1 MSLGDRLWLC
11 WTVTHEETKDGEIEI
26 GQGWRVER
34 TSCIYVTHDAQCRFD
49 SKTDV
54 VTTLA
59 CVFSCVV
66 EILVS
71 SCVVAIVVN

>member
-1 MSLGDRLWLC
+1 MSLGDRSWLC

-26 GQGWRVER
+26 GHGWRVER

-54 VTTLA
+54 VTTSA
-59 CVFSCVV
+59 FSSVV
-66 EILVS
+66 EILLS
-71 SCVVAIVVN
+71 SSDDAIMVD